1 MAGLVKFGVDATA
14 RSDED
19 LVALSADND
28 SLREQAVSLLLEIE
42 ALRENLEAQSA
53 GFQVLRYRAL
63 AHK

>member
-1 MAGLVKFGVDATA
+1 MAGLVKLGVDAKA

-53 GFQVLRYRAL
+53 SVQVLRYRAL
-63 AHK
+63 ARK

>member
-1 MAGLVKFGVDATA
+1 MAGLVKLGVDAKA